1 MYYAIIAFIF
11 SLLVTLSPSSS
22 ASNDNILSSPLWLN
36 LTPQVRLAEAQQ
48 NRFFAAKQTQY
59 LWLAKGQWLELDS
72 NTFNSFIYSSG
83 TSHLAQQRL
92 SVNRDFRCEQAKC
105 QLPSA
110 SYNRILKITNHLDE
124 GATLTAMV
132 GSINRHRDSF
142 RRAIKLPRTV
152 TRLQY
157 GQNVEHYYHFKAGES
172 VKLFFPEAKKLK
184 LSVRKDLLNK
194 DSNGKVYTYINEQPI
209 SIISVIASRASE
221 YKNVQVGL
229 ANSDYLAIDKGQYL
243 TISSA
248 TDAYIKLEQSHRAIY
263 DDNAM
268 DKLQEPLFQPYWI
281 NNLDHTLKAIYQQH
295 DLSQLTDNAYQQG
308 DLLAQRR
315 HQDLLKTITGSDF
328 LSPETDSKVAIKSHF
343 KHFNSLSGLRLVDD
357 TSYPVLSEEYA
368 QVHTLTQQQH
378 QFRLNTKQRVRTTIT
393 LHARSNV
400 DTQLL
405 VTSGNLEWHLTLL
418 KSETFA
424 AFELQVPLTST
435 QLRIQNLQQ
444 QRHPIEYA
452 LQSDHLLA
460 LPNNELLYAQA
471 GPLKEL
477 STVIDNLLTQQ
488 INQIANE
495 FMDSLVPYNPQQ
507 DSAQENTT
515 DTIHWQHQLG
525 EAEYL
530 MHESPLLALQIIKT
544 LVNVPNTDIAIKAW
558 QLRVKI
564 LNNQGRAALA
574 KSYQE
579 GLYKSTKNPALK
591 RYAGNALLLQYQALQ
606 QDYKLQGLCADAL
619 TLLTPCR
626 EIMITLAIKQQKNLL
641 ALWLSHDLPS
651 TAALQNSFAK
661 LNWRNYSQTT
671 QYQPEYEIEHGGT
684 QTLVSPTGRLT
695 AIAVNNSQTL
705 TFTASSQ
712 PLTIA
717 LRARSSSVQNGQY
730 KMTWLFAKQAQQ
742 QSLLPIF
749 SDISSTNSL
758 LTDAKP
764 LSIASEAVLTLKAG
778 ESVSLSSDQQTY
790 ISYQVIPPSL
800 LESNHFQNM
809 ASHYYW
815 QTPVMALLY
824 DTNISMQD
832 LLNNTLFKLANKTL
846 TINEYTQVLAK
857 VKELSLPAQL
867 ESLFAR
873 VQSYGEWVPLDS
885 YLDFAGTQLI
895 TVDAQAQTS
904 YSDQLVSASTQQSY
918 QPGLVLRPHHQLH
931 IDLSKTRSQQ
941 IRLNFNFSVAELSQ
955 GNIAN
960 VAIKLATTEKVWSV
974 QPGKVNSFGFNKT
987 ELADNLVSLQWLNP
1001 YLSQVVTL
1009 TAQEYRNNRWYDLP
1023 LTNNLL
1029 FYTVLPEHHLVAQ
1042 LPADRLVKLEQML
1055 PNTHTGGFEQRVE
1068 RSFFHPAGKVEVS
1081 TDKIKHVRLYTWQLS
1096 DSNNKISSYQSEQ
1109 RPAVEPI
1116 KYQLPQQ
1123 VTALQP
1129 STAQFHPEDLS
1140 WQAFINY
1147 DRRGIF
1153 ESSEAIPTRHS
1164 VDIGTRLRLTDD
1176 ENWYRLDLTYS
1187 LSEQDYELFSVDAYH
1202 SWQDHDTPWYIDSA
1216 LQTTW
1221 QPSQAGNDSQY
1232 AFTTFLQIGQ
1242 IWRIDESHRHQWQVS
1257 PFYSYSSADIED
1269 FLFDSKLN
1277 SDIYNFYRE
1286 DHPSGWRGEYQYRYQ
1301 PWVDNYFNFLV
1312 GSTSNADWTSLD
1324 MLRFGASWNQY
1335 YQGHIFQA
1343 GITSYYKFADEDRP
1357 ISTWQYISSIGWR
1370 KQLPLGNF
1378 SQGWI
1383 KLRWDQDWFRNDH
1396 NISLEFSTGNLAET
1410 GFDVFSHDE
1419 IIFESLQL
1427 NHFLEQN

>member
-1 MYYAIIAFIF
+1 MHYAIIAFIF
-11 SLLVTLSPSSS
+11 SLLVTLSPTSL
-22 ASNDNILSSPLWLN
+22 ASNDNILSSPRWLN
-36 LTPQVRLAEAQQ
+36 LTPQIHLAEVQQ
-48 NRFFAAKQTQY
+48 ARYFEAKQTQY

-83 TSHLAQQRL
+83 SSHLAQQRL
-92 SVNRDFRCEQAKC
+92 SVNRNFICEKSTC

-110 SYNRILKITNHLDE
+110 PYNRILKVTNHLDE
-124 GATLTAMV
+124 GATLAALV
-132 GSINRHRDSF
+132 GEVNRHRDSF
-142 RRAIKLPRTV
+142 RRAIKLPRTA

-157 GQNVEHYYHFKAGES
+157 GQNVEHYYHFKAGET
-172 VKLFFPEAKKLK
+172 VKLFFPDAKKLK

-194 DSNGKVYTYINEQPI
+194 DSNGKVYAYIDDQPA
-209 SIISVIASRASE
+209 SILGVIASRASE
-221 YKNVQVGL
+221 YQSVQVGL
-229 ANSDYLAIDKGQYL
+229 ANTDYLAIGKGEYL
-243 TISSA
+243 TISSK
-248 TDAYIKLEQSHRAIY
+248 TDAFIKLEQSHRAIY
-263 DDNAM
+263 DDQAM
-268 DKLQEPLFQPYWI
+268 DKLQERLLQPYWV
-281 NNLDHTLKAIYQQH
+281 NNLDNTLKQIYLQH
-295 DLSQLTDNAYQQG
+295 DLSALSSEAYQQG

-315 HQDLLKTITGSDF
+315 YQDLLTTISSSDF
-328 LSPETDSKVAIKSHF
+328 LTPDARSKVAIKSHF
-343 KHFNSLSGLRLVDD
+343 KHFDSLAGLRLVDD
-357 TSYPVLSEEYA
+357 ISYPVLSEEYA
-368 QVHTLTQQQH
+368 PVHTLAKQQH
-378 QFRLNTKQRVRTTIT
+378 HFSLNTKQRVKTSIT
-393 LHARSNV
+393 LHARSHV

-405 VTSGNLEWHLTLL
+405 VTSGNLEWHLTLQ
-418 KSETFA
+418 KSENFA
-424 AFELQVPLTST
+424 AFELQVPFTST
-435 QLRIQNLQQ
+435 QLSIQNLQQ
-444 QRHPIEYA
+444 QRQPIEYA
-452 LQSDHLLA
+452 LQSDQLLA

-471 GPLKEL
+471 GTIKET
-477 STVIDNLLTQQ
+477 SEVINTL
-488 INQIANE
+488 INQHVNE
-495 FMDSLVPYNPQQ
+495 IDKEFIDSLVPYNPQQ
-507 DSAQENTT
+507 EIVRLTT
-515 DTIHWQHQLG
+515 TGTMHWQHQLG

-530 MHESPLLALQIIKT
+530 ITESPLQALQIVKK

-564 LNNQGRAALA
+564 LGAQGRAALA
-574 KSYQE
+574 KSYLE
-579 GLYKSTKNPALK
+579 GLYKSTQNPAIK
-591 RYAGNALLLQYQALQ
+591 RYAANTLLLQYQALQ

-619 TLLTPCR
+619 ILLAPCR
-626 EIMITLAIKQQKNLL
+626 EIMISLAIKQQKNLL
-641 ALWLSHDLPS
+641 ALWLSHDLPN
-651 TAALQNSFAK
+651 TVALQASFTK
-661 LNWRNYSQTT
+661 LNWRNYSQTA
-671 QYQPEYEIEHGGT
+671 QQQPEYEVEHAGT
-684 QTLVSPTGRLT
+684 QTLVTPTDRLS
-695 AIAVNNSQTL
+695 AIAISNGQAL
-705 TFTASSQ
+705 TFTAHLQ
-712 PLTIA
+712 PLTIV
-717 LRARSSSVQNGQY
+717 LRARSNSVQNGQY

-742 QSLLPIF
+742 QTLLPIF

-758 LTDAKP
+758 LSDAKP
-764 LSIASEAVLTLKAG
+764 LSIASDAVLTLKAG
-778 ESVSLSSDQQTY
+778 ESVSLHSDQQTY
-790 ISYQVIPPSL
+790 ISYQVLAQSQA
-800 LESNHFQNM
+800 ETYNYQNM
-809 ASHYYW
+809 ASPYYW
-815 QTPVMALLY
+815 KTAFVDLLY
-824 DTNISMQD
+824 DANISMQD

-846 TINEYTQVLAK
+846 TLNEYTQVIAK
-857 VKELSLPAQL
+857 VNELSLPAQL
-867 ESLFAR
+867 ESLFSR
-873 VQSYGEWVPLDS
+873 VQSYGEWVPLDN

-895 TVDAQAQTS
+895 AVDAQAQTS
-904 YSDQLVSASTQQSY
+904 YSDQLVSASTQEAYLQ
-918 QPGLVLRPHHQLH
+918 GLVLRPHHDLH
-931 IDLSKTRSQQ
+931 IDLSKTQSQQ

-960 VAIKLATTEKVWSV
+960 VAIKLGATEKVWSV
-974 QPGKVNSFGFNKT
+974 QPGKVTAFGFSKT
-987 ELADNLVSLQWLNP
+987 ELTDNLISLQWLNP

-1055 PNTHTGGFEQRVE
+1055 ASTEPGGFEQRVE

-1096 DSNNKISSYQSEQ
+1096 DSNHKISNFQHEQ
-1109 RPAVEPI
+1109 LSTVEPPV
-1116 KYQLPQQ
+1116 YQLPQQ
-1123 VTALQP
+1123 ETVQQP
-1129 STAQFHPEDLS
+1129 SVAQFHPEDLS

-1164 VDIGTRLRLTDD
+1164 VDIGARLRLTDD

-1187 LSEQDYELFSVDAYH
+1187 LSEQDNELFSIDAYH
-1202 SWQDHDTPWYIDSA
+1202 SWQDHDTPWYVDSA

-1232 AFTTFLQIGQ
+1232 ALNTYVQVGQ
-1242 IWRIDESHRHQWQVS
+1242 IWRIDESHRHQWQIS

-1269 FLFDSKLN
+1269 FLFDPKLN

-1301 PWVDNYFNFLV
+1301 PWVDSYFNFLA

-1357 ISTWQYISSIGWR
+1357 ISTWQYISSVGWQ

-1396 NISLEFSTGNLAET
+1396 NVSLEFSTGNLAET
-1410 GFDVFSHDE
+1410 GFSVFSHDE